1 MGSETKVEKLN
12 RGDQEKSAI
21 YITPFPLL
29 HTPILLCFSQKQQGR
44 QQHMLGNSGAPKSK

>member
-12 RGDQEKSAI
+12 RGDQEKSTI

-29 HTPILLCFSQKQQGR
+29 HTPVLLCFSQKQQGR